1 MNLQEIVTKRTGKAI
16 SQCSNKELYF
26 SLLEM
31 TKGMAE
37 EKVSNEGKRKL
48 YYISAEFLIGKLLS
62 NNLINLGIY
71 EDVKKLLADN
81 GKSLAE
87 IEEVEPEPSLGN
99 GGLGRLAACFLDSIA
114 TLGLNGDGVGL
125 NYHYGLFKQVFKDHK
140 QTAEKN
146 PWITPESWLN
156 KSNIKFDVLFGGFKV
171 TSTLYDIDVT
181 GYNQGSNKLRLFDV
195 DTVNEALVKD
205 GIQPKLAILRVGAKP
220 NDLSYE
226 KGALKKCETIGI
238 QTEVTELPEG
248 TTQDEYIAALEKLN
262 NDASVNGIL
271 TFRPLPEGIDEEVI
285 KNVIAAEKD
294 VDCFSPLNT
303 AKLMEGDKSGFPP
316 CTPTAVVE
324 ILKHYDVELNGANVA
339 VLGRSMVVG
348 KPAAM
353 LLLNEN
359 ATVTICHSRT
369 KNLEKVTSQADILVA
384 AVGRA
389 KMIKENSVKEGAVVI
404 DVGINVDENG
414 NLCGDV
420 DTASVQDK
428 VSMIT
433 PVPAGVGS
441 VTTSILA
448 KHVVKACKN
457 QNNK

>member
-1 MNLQEIVTKRTGKAI
+1 MGEIIKGKPVGDAL
-16 SQCSNKELYF
+16 SDQLK
-26 SLLEM
+26 LE
-31 TKGMAE
+31 
-37 EKVSNEGKRKL
+37 
-48 YYISAEFLIGKLLS
+48 
-62 NNLINLGIY
+62 
-71 EDVKKLLADN
+71 
-81 GKSLAE
+81 
-87 IEEVEPEPSLGN
+87 
-99 GGLGRLAACFLDSIA
+99 C
-114 TLGLNGDGVGL
+114 
-125 NYHYGLFKQVFKDHK
+125 
-140 QTAEKN
+140 
-146 PWITPESWLN
+146 
-156 KSNIKFDVLFGGFKV
+156 
-171 TSTLYDIDVT
+171 
-181 GYNQGSNKLRLFDV
+181 
-195 DTVNEALVKD
+195 EALVKD

-324 ILKHYDVELNGANVA
+324 ILKHYNVPLNGANVV

-353 LLLNEN
+353 LLLAEN

-369 KNLEKVTSQADILVA
+369 KDLPKVCAEADVLVA
-384 AVGRA
+384 GVGRA
-389 KMIKENSVKEGAVVI
+389 RMVKADYVKEGAVVI
-404 DVGINVDENG
+404 DAKPEGGGI
-414 NLCGDV
+414 CGDV
-420 DTASVQDK
+420 DTDDVVGKASMV
-428 VSMIT
+428 T

-448 KHVVKACKN
+448 KHVIKACKQ